1 VLVDKDITRETAPN
15 LDIVNQMGRDLIHPT
30 FKLIGYAFDSN
41 HPWLAKLFRWK
52 YQKKIKKIDRKY
64 LSGERNAEN
73 FAKHKVYRL
82 LLLRVAENQ

>member
-1 VLVDKDITRETAPN
+1 MRS
-15 LDIVNQMGRDLIHPT
+15 IVTTPG
-30 FKLIGYAFDSN
+30 
-41 HPWLAKLFRWK
+41 
-52 YQKKIKKIDRKY
+52 QKKIKKIDRKY